1 MRRSPAAPALCV
13 ALAWLLGAQTAVAQ
27 KPSAERP
34 NYDVGARWLLNDG
47 AYDLVRAT
55 GDVYFF
61 SAGPNRQIQLTRDL
75 GIYRMLKDGNVEWQ
89 VDPPPPIK
97 WPLEVG
103 KWGIIYN
110 AILHSREYPGGLP
123 VRFTWEVKAYES
135 VQVPAGTYQAFRI
148 VYLAEYVTDPLRRGG
163 GLPGRQSWTL
173 VSLRAPR
180 STAPKSSRGPSARQH
195 PRKSA

>member
-1 MRRSPAAPALCV
+1 LALSA
-13 ALAWLLGAQTAVAQ
+13 ALACLLAAESAAAQ

-89 VDPPPPIK
+89 IDPPPP
-97 WPLEVG
+97 
-103 KWGIIYN
+103 
-110 AILHSREYPGGLP
+110 A
-123 VRFTWEVKAYES
+123 
-135 VQVPAGTYQAFRI
+135 QVAA
-148 VYLAEYVTDPLRRGG
+148 RGG
-163 GLPGRQSWTL
+163 QVG
-173 VSLRAPR
+173 
-180 STAPKSSRGPSARQH
+180 H
-195 PRKSA
+195 PL